1 MSRGKCH
8 NERNYLFMAVLSE
21 LFKFST
27 VLLLLFNINTLFKLC
42 TFSHSHP
49 PRKEKNHRW
58 QVFNESRLGDSR
70 CLRCPGHW
78 VCSTAHLRGTVQLCE
93 PPSEWQPQQT
103 RF

>member
-8 NERNYLFMAVLSE
+8 NGRNYLFMAVLSE

-27 VLLLLFNINTLFKLC
+27 VLLLLFNILYLNSVLFPTL
-42 TFSHSHP
+42 THP
-49 PRKEKNHRW
+49 EKKKITGGK
-58 QVFNESRLGDSR
+58 FLMSLRLGDSR

-93 PPSEWQPQQT
+93 PPSERQPQQT

>member
-8 NERNYLFMAVLSE
+8 NGKNYLCVAVLSE

-49 PRKEKNHRW
+49 PGKEKITGGK
-58 QVFNESRLGDSR
+58 FLMSLRLGDSR
-70 CLRCPGHW
+70 RLRCPGHW

>member
-8 NERNYLFMAVLSE
+8 NGKNYLCVAVLSE

-58 QVFNESRLGDSR
+58 QVFNESQAWRFSLSPVPWSLG
-70 CLRCPGHW
+70 LFYGP
-78 VCSTAHLRGTVQLCE
+78 STWHGSAL
-93 PPSEWQPQQT
+93 
-103 RF
+103 